1 LSALANVT
9 ATNITTGG
17 LNAAGLSAL
26 NTITAVS
33 QTIGALFL
41 QQGCICYF
49 IGFWS
54 FIFDKYYSN

>member
-1 LSALANVT
+1 MACLRLPNVT

-33 QTIGALFL
+33 QTIGALVL
-41 QQGCICYF
+41 QQNYLLLYWF
-49 IGFWS
+49 LVFHL
-54 FIFDKYYSN
+54 